1 MFLPPREPFL
11 LKIVFI
17 RLSRLIFPRIEIV
30 YAHKNAFS
38 FRNMVTLQ
46 MTNKRRLLLPHQNLL
61 IIIILL
67 SSYFVLLSSLDV
79 DSRALSQVLVVVI
92 PIAAPKESNY

>member
-61 IIIILL
+61 IIIIL